1 MGRSAADTPTSPEF
15 LRVSDVDRD
24 RAIDEL
30 KKEFVDG
37 RLSHDTFM
45 MRMHAALGARNSGQ
59 LSGLLDDLP
68 PHRPG
73 LGRIRAA
80 MRRVAQNSREML
92 SSAPGLV
99 PGGSTA
105 VPRGDWEEPLPGD
118 DQRWSG
124 EARPAVWPEGRLDGR
139 VAARPAEPV
148 GPAGPPVPLAFPR
161 GAGTTFTIGRHRD
174 CDLYIADMSVSR
186 VHAQLERNT
195 EGWLLADL
203 GSTNGT
209 RLNGWRVRAP
219 VLLQPGDQ
227 LKFGNAEFVI
237 QGSGPGEAPE
247 EDVLG
252 DGPLA

>member
-1 MGRSAADTPTSPEF
+1 MGRSTADTPTSPEF

-24 RAIDEL
+24 RAVDEL
-30 KKEFVDG
+30 KQEFVDG

-45 MRMHAALGARNSGQ
+45 IRMHAALGARNSGQ

-68 PHRPG
+68 PRRTG

-80 MRRVAQNSREML
+80 VRRAEEGLREML
-92 SSAPGLV
+92 GAAPGLL
-99 PGGSTA
+99 PGSA
-105 VPRGDWEEPLPGD
+105 RGDWHDPAGGYGD
-118 DQRWSG
+118 EIEAAAPSG
-124 EARPAVWPEGRLDGR
+124 
-139 VAARPAEPV
+139 AAAPI
-148 GPAGPPVPLAFPR
+148 GPAGPLGPPARPVPLAFPR
-161 GAGTTFTIGRHRD
+161 GAGTTYTIGRHRD

-195 EGWLLADL
+195 GGWLLSDL

-219 VLLQPGDQ
+219 VLIQPGDQ

-237 QGSGPGEAPE
+237 QGPAE
-247 EDVLG
+247 ET
-252 DGPLA
+252 PLA